1 MPGAPVLGT
10 RCEGRAER
18 SAPHQHERHE
28 SRSPAR
34 IRPAIRD
41 TNCDRGH
48 RRGGNPARSPGRRRE
63 RGRMTTNTNTPTLQ
77 LPPAIMVGDLAQ
89 LLGVTPVDVIKEL
102 MKNGVMATINQVVDF
117 DTAAVV
123 ATDLGFSPEEQTVAA
138 APVLEPGEEAA
149 PDTSRL
155 SMRIIVE
162 NEAGALP
169 RPPIVTVL
177 GHVDH
182 GKTTLLDYIRRANV
196 VSTEAG
202 GITQHIGAYQAT
214 APDGRLVT
222 FIDTPGHEAFSQMRA
237 RGARIT
243 DVAIVVVAADDGVM
257 QQTREAI
264 DHVRAAGVPMV
275 IALNKS
281 DAANAN
287 PDRAKQQLME
297 IGLVPEEYGGDQIVV
312 PTSAITGE
320 GIDALLENV
329 LVVAELQDL
338 HANPNQDAVGVVIEA
353 KTDRHRGV
361 VATLLVQTGTLHQG
375 DAILSGLAY
384 GRVKAMTNASG
395 ERLKE
400 AGPSTPV
407 EVLGLNDVPSAGDR
421 FVVRVDEKTAAA
433 EATTRRRAIEA
444 GDEGAAKVTLETLF
458 GEIHKGNVTE
468 FNLVLK
474 ADVQGSIDPLVH
486 TLEDLS
492 VEEVRVKVVHAS
504 VGSVTESD
512 VQLAAAARGVII
524 AFNTGAEQGANRLAD
539 QEKVEIREYKIIYE
553 IVEDV
558 EKAVKGLLEPIY
570 EERAD
575 ALIEVRQVFRVAR
588 RNAIAGCYVR
598 DGSVTRGSRC
608 RVRRNGAV
616 IHEGQIESL
625 KRVEDDARE
634 VVAGL
639 ECGIQVTNFDSFE
652 EGDEIA
658 TYHMEQVR

>member
-1 MPGAPVLGT
+1 
-10 RCEGRAER
+10 
-18 SAPHQHERHE
+18 
-28 SRSPAR
+28 
-34 IRPAIRD
+34 
-41 TNCDRGH
+41 
-48 RRGGNPARSPGRRRE
+48 
-63 RGRMTTNTNTPTLQ
+63 MTTNTNTPTLQ

-320 GIDALLENV
+320 GIDGLLENV

>member
-1 MPGAPVLGT
+1 
-10 RCEGRAER
+10 
-18 SAPHQHERHE
+18 
-28 SRSPAR
+28 
-34 IRPAIRD
+34 
-41 TNCDRGH
+41 
-48 RRGGNPARSPGRRRE
+48 
-63 RGRMTTNTNTPTLQ
+63 MTTNTNTPTLQ

-89 LLGVTPVDVIKEL
+89 LLGVTSVDVIKEL

>member
-1 MPGAPVLGT
+1 MT
-10 RCEGRAER
+10 NNTTT
-18 SAPHQHERHE
+18 Q
-28 SRSPAR
+28 
-34 IRPAIRD
+34 AI
-41 TNCDRGH
+41 
-48 RRGGNPARSPGRRRE
+48 
-63 RGRMTTNTNTPTLQ
+63 Q
-77 LPPAIMVGDLAQ
+77 LPAAISVGDLAA

-123 ATDLGFSPEEQTVAA
+123 ATDLGFDPAEQNVGSPATTTED
-138 APVLEPGEEAA
+138 GEDAV
-149 PDTSRL
+149 PDTSRI

-162 NEAGALP
+162 DEVGAVT
-169 RPPIVTVL
+169 RPPVVTVL

-182 GKTTLLDYIRRANV
+182 GKTTLLDAIRHANV
-196 VSTEAG
+196 VAGEAG
-202 GITQHIGAYQAT
+202 GSTQHIGAYQAT

-264 DHVRAAGVPMV
+264 DHVRAAGVPLV
-275 IALNKS
+275 VALNKI
-281 DAANAN
+281 DASNAN
-287 PDRAKQQLME
+287 PERAKQQLME
-297 IGLVPEEYGGDQIVV
+297 VGLVPEEYGGDIIVV
-312 PTSAITGE
+312 PTSAIKGE
-320 GIDALLENV
+320 GIDELLENV
-329 LVVAELQDL
+329 LIVAELQDL
-338 HANPNQDAVGVVIEA
+338 KANPNQDAQGIIIEA

-361 VATLLVQTGTLHQG
+361 VATVLVQTGTLKQG
-375 DAILSGLAY
+375 DAILSGTSY
-384 GRVKAMTNASG
+384 GRVKAMTNARG
-395 ERLKE
+395 ERLKT

-421 FVVRVDEKTAAA
+421 FVVRADEKTAAT
-433 EATTRRRAIEA
+433 EATARQRSIDA
-444 GDEGAAKVTLETLF
+444 GLEEGGKVTLETLF
-458 GEIHKGNVTE
+458 GEIHKGNVTD

-486 TLEDLS
+486 TLEDLT
-492 VEEVRVKVVHAS
+492 VDEVRVKVVHAS

-524 AFNTGAEQGANRLAD
+524 AFNTGSEQGAHRLAD
-539 QEKVEIREYKIIYE
+539 QEKVEIRDYRIIYE

-558 EKAVKGLLEPIY
+558 EKAVKGLLDPIY

-575 ALIEVRQVFRVAR
+575 ARIEVRQVFRVAR

-598 DGSVTRGSRC
+598 DGSAVRGARC
-608 RVRRNGAV
+608 RVMRKGAV

-625 KRVEDDARE
+625 KRIDDDSRE
-634 VVAGL
+634 VAAGL

>member
-1 MPGAPVLGT
+1 M
-10 RCEGRAER
+10 
-18 SAPHQHERHE
+18 
-28 SRSPAR
+28 
-34 IRPAIRD
+34 
-41 TNCDRGH
+41 
-48 RRGGNPARSPGRRRE
+48 
-63 RGRMTTNTNTPTLQ
+63 TNTNTQIQ
-77 LPPAIMVGDLAQ
+77 LPAAIAVGDLAQ
-89 LLGVTPVDVIKEL
+89 LLGVTAVDVIKEL

-123 ATDLGFSPEEQTVAA
+123 AADLGFSPEEMTPASTAA
-138 APVLEPGEEAA
+138 AAGGEDAG
-149 PDTSRL
+149 PDLSRI

-162 NEAGALP
+162 DEVGALP
-169 RPPIVTVL
+169 RPPVVTVL

-182 GKTTLLDYIRRANV
+182 GKTTLLDAIRRANV

-275 IALNKS
+275 VALNKI
-281 DAANAN
+281 DASNAN

-297 IGLVPEEYGGDQIVV
+297 LGLVPEEYGGDLIVV
-312 PTSAITGE
+312 PTSAIKSE
-320 GIDALLENV
+320 GIDELLENV

-338 HANPNQDAVGVVIEA
+338 SANPNQSAQGIIIEA

-361 VATLLVQTGTLHQG
+361 VATVLVQTGTLKQG
-375 DAILSGLAY
+375 DAILSGVSY
-384 GRVKAMTNASG
+384 GRVKAMTNAQG
-395 ERLKE
+395 ERLKV

-421 FVVRVDEKTAAA
+421 FIVRPDEKTAAA
-433 EATTRRRAIEA
+433 ESTARQRAIDA
-444 GDEGAAKVTLETLF
+444 GVEDGGKVTLETLF
-458 GEIHKGNVTE
+458 GEIHKGNVTD

-486 TLEDLS
+486 TLEDLT
-492 VEEVRVKVVHAS
+492 VDEVRVKVVHAS

-539 QEKVEIREYKIIYE
+539 QEKVEIREYRIIYE

-598 DGSVTRGSRC
+598 DGSAVRGARG
-608 RVRRNGAV
+608 RVRRKGTI

-625 KRVEDDARE
+625 KRIDEDARE
-634 VVAGL
+634 VAAGL

-652 EGDEIA
+652 EGDEIL

>member
-1 MPGAPVLGT
+1 M
-10 RCEGRAER
+10 
-18 SAPHQHERHE
+18 
-28 SRSPAR
+28 
-34 IRPAIRD
+34 
-41 TNCDRGH
+41 
-48 RRGGNPARSPGRRRE
+48 
-63 RGRMTTNTNTPTLQ
+63 TNTNTQ
-77 LPPAIMVGDLAQ
+77 IQIPAAIAVGDLAQ
-89 LLGVTPVDVIKEL
+89 MLGVTPVDVIKEL

-123 ATDLGFSPEEQTVAA
+123 AADLGFSPEELAPATTAAPAA
-138 APVLEPGEEAA
+138 AEAA
-149 PDTSRL
+149 AEDTSRA
-155 SMRIIVE
+155 SMRITE
-162 NEAGALP
+162 EGALP
-169 RPPIVTVL
+169 RPPVVTVL

-182 GKTTLLDYIRRANV
+182 GKTTLLDAIRRANV

-275 IALNKS
+275 VALNKI

-297 IGLVPEEYGGDQIVV
+297 LGLVPEEYGGDQIVV
-312 PTSAITGE
+312 PTSAVKGE
-320 GIDALLENV
+320 GIDELLENV

-338 HANPNQDAVGVVIEA
+338 RANPDKDAVGVVIEA

-361 VATLLVQTGTLHQG
+361 VATLLVQTGTLRQG

-384 GRVKAMTNASG
+384 GRVKAMTTARG

-407 EVLGLNDVPSAGDR
+407 EVLGLNDVPSAGER
-421 FVVRVDEKTAAA
+421 FTVRPDEKTAAA

-444 GDEGAAKVTLETLF
+444 GDEGQAKVTLETLF
-458 GEIHKGNVTE
+458 GEIHKGNVTD

-474 ADVQGSIDPLVH
+474 ADVQGSIDPLVK
-486 TLEDLS
+486 TLEDLT
-492 VEEVRVKVVHAS
+492 VDEVRVKVVHAS

-524 AFNTGAEQGANRLAD
+524 AFNTGAEQGAKRLAD
-539 QEKVEIREYKIIYE
+539 QEKVEIREYRIIYE

-558 EKAVKGLLEPIY
+558 EKAVQGLLEPVY

-598 DGSVTRGSRC
+598 EGSAVRGARC
-608 RVRRNGAV
+608 RVRRKGQV
-616 IHEGQIESL
+616 IHDGQIESL
-625 KRVEDDARE
+625 KRIDEDARE
-634 VVAGL
+634 VAAGL
-639 ECGIQVTNFDSFE
+639 ECGIQVSNFDSFE

>member
-1 MPGAPVLGT
+1 MT
-10 RCEGRAER
+10 NNTTT
-18 SAPHQHERHE
+18 Q
-28 SRSPAR
+28 
-34 IRPAIRD
+34 AI
-41 TNCDRGH
+41 
-48 RRGGNPARSPGRRRE
+48 
-63 RGRMTTNTNTPTLQ
+63 Q
-77 LPPAIMVGDLAQ
+77 LPAAISVGDLAA

-123 ATDLGFSPEEQTVAA
+123 ATDLGFDPAEQNVGSPATTTED
-138 APVLEPGEEAA
+138 GEDAV
-149 PDTSRL
+149 PDTSRI

-162 NEAGALP
+162 DEVGAVT
-169 RPPIVTVL
+169 RPPVVTVL

-182 GKTTLLDYIRRANV
+182 GKTTLLDAIRHANV
-196 VSTEAG
+196 VAGEAG

-264 DHVRAAGVPMV
+264 DHVRAAGVPLV
-275 IALNKS
+275 VALNKI
-281 DAANAN
+281 DASNAN
-287 PDRAKQQLME
+287 PERAKQQLME
-297 IGLVPEEYGGDQIVV
+297 VGLVPEEYGGDIIVV
-312 PTSAITGE
+312 PTSAIKGE
-320 GIDALLENV
+320 GIDELLENV
-329 LVVAELQDL
+329 LIVAELQDL
-338 HANPNQDAVGVVIEA
+338 KANPNQDAQGIIIEA

-361 VATLLVQTGTLHQG
+361 VATVLVQTGTLKQG
-375 DAILSGLAY
+375 DAILSGTSY
-384 GRVKAMTNASG
+384 GRVKAMTNARG
-395 ERLKE
+395 ERLKT

-421 FVVRVDEKTAAA
+421 FVVRADEKTAAT
-433 EATTRRRAIEA
+433 EATARQRSIDA
-444 GDEGAAKVTLETLF
+444 GVEEGGKVTLETLF
-458 GEIHKGNVTE
+458 GEIHKGNVTD

-486 TLEDLS
+486 TLEDLT
-492 VEEVRVKVVHAS
+492 VDEVRVKVVHAS

-524 AFNTGAEQGANRLAD
+524 AFNTGSEQGAHRLAD
-539 QEKVEIREYKIIYE
+539 QEKVEIREYRIIYE

-558 EKAVKGLLEPIY
+558 EKAVKGLLDPIY

-575 ALIEVRQVFRVAR
+575 ARIEVRQVFRVAR

-598 DGSVTRGSRC
+598 DGSAVRGARC
-608 RVRRNGAV
+608 RVMRKGAV

-625 KRVEDDARE
+625 KRIDDDSRE
-634 VVAGL
+634 VAAGL

>member
-1 MPGAPVLGT
+1 
-10 RCEGRAER
+10 
-18 SAPHQHERHE
+18 
-28 SRSPAR
+28 
-34 IRPAIRD
+34 
-41 TNCDRGH
+41 
-48 RRGGNPARSPGRRRE
+48 
-63 RGRMTTNTNTPTLQ
+63 MTSTNTQ
-77 LPPAIMVGDLAQ
+77 AISLPPAIAVGELAQ

-123 ATDLGFSPEEQTVAA
+123 ATDLGFSPEEQTTASAVAVTDGTDVDA
-138 APVLEPGEEAA
+138 VDA
-149 PDTSRL
+149 SRV
-155 SMRIIVE
+155 SMRMI
-162 NEAGALP
+162 NEEGALP
-169 RPPIVTVL
+169 RPPVVTVL

-182 GKTTLLDYIRRANV
+182 GKTTLLDAIRRANV

-222 FIDTPGHEAFSQMRA
+222 FIDTPGHAAFSQMRA

-275 IALNKS
+275 IALNKI
-281 DAANAN
+281 DASNAN

-312 PTSAITGE
+312 PTSAIKGE
-320 GIDALLENV
+320 GIDELLENV
-329 LVVAELQDL
+329 LIVAELQDL
-338 HANPNQDAVGVVIEA
+338 RANPNQDAVGVVIEA
-353 KTDRHRGV
+353 KTDRSRGV
-361 VATLLVQTGTLHQG
+361 VATLLVQTGTLRQG

-384 GRVKAMTNASG
+384 GRVKAMTNARG

-407 EVLGLNDVPSAGDR
+407 EVLGLNDVPSAGER
-421 FVVRVDEKTAAA
+421 FVVRADEKIAHA
-433 EATTRRRAIEA
+433 EAEVRRRALDAGQEA
-444 GDEGAAKVTLETLF
+444 AAKVTLDTLF
-458 GEIHKGNVTE
+458 GEIHRGNVTD

-474 ADVQGSIDPLVH
+474 ADVQGSIDPLIH

-492 VEEVRVKVVHAS
+492 VDEVRVKVVHAS

-512 VQLAAAARGVII
+512 VQIAAAARGVII
-524 AFNTGAEQGANRLAD
+524 AFNTGAEQGAHRLAD
-539 QEKVEIREYKIIYE
+539 QERVEIREYKIIYD
-553 IVEDV
+553 IVTDV
-558 EKAVKGLLEPIY
+558 EKAVEGLLEPIY

-598 DGSVTRGSRC
+598 DGSAVRGTRC
-608 RVRRNGAV
+608 RVRRKGAV

-625 KRVEDDARE
+625 KRVDDDARE
-634 VVAGL
+634 VAAGL
-639 ECGIQVTNFDSFE
+639 ECGIQVTNFDAFE

>member
-1 MPGAPVLGT
+1 MT
-10 RCEGRAER
+10 NNTTT
-18 SAPHQHERHE
+18 Q
-28 SRSPAR
+28 
-34 IRPAIRD
+34 AI
-41 TNCDRGH
+41 
-48 RRGGNPARSPGRRRE
+48 
-63 RGRMTTNTNTPTLQ
+63 Q
-77 LPPAIMVGDLAQ
+77 LPAAISVGDLAA

-123 ATDLGFSPEEQTVAA
+123 ATDLGFDPAEQNVGSPATTTED
-138 APVLEPGEEAA
+138 GEDAV
-149 PDTSRL
+149 PDTSRI

-162 NEAGALP
+162 DEVGAVT
-169 RPPIVTVL
+169 RPPVVTVL

-182 GKTTLLDYIRRANV
+182 GKTTLLDAIRHANV
-196 VSTEAG
+196 VAGEAG

-264 DHVRAAGVPMV
+264 DHVRAAGVPLV
-275 IALNKS
+275 VALNKI
-281 DAANAN
+281 DASNAN
-287 PDRAKQQLME
+287 PERAKQQLME
-297 IGLVPEEYGGDQIVV
+297 VGLVPEEYGGDIIVV
-312 PTSAITGE
+312 PTSAIKGE
-320 GIDALLENV
+320 GIDELLENV
-329 LVVAELQDL
+329 LIVAELQDL
-338 HANPNQDAVGVVIEA
+338 KANPNQDAQGIIIEA

-361 VATLLVQTGTLHQG
+361 VATVLVQTGTLKQG
-375 DAILSGLAY
+375 DAILSGTSY
-384 GRVKAMTNASG
+384 GRVKAMTNARG
-395 ERLKE
+395 ERLKT

-421 FVVRVDEKTAAA
+421 FVVRADEKTAAT
-433 EATTRRRAIEA
+433 EATARQRSIDA
-444 GDEGAAKVTLETLF
+444 GVEEGGKVTLETLF
-458 GEIHKGNVTE
+458 GEIHKGNVTD

-486 TLEDLS
+486 TLEDLT
-492 VEEVRVKVVHAS
+492 VDEVRVKVVHAS

-524 AFNTGAEQGANRLAD
+524 AFNTGSEQGAHRLAD
-539 QEKVEIREYKIIYE
+539 QEKVEIRDYRIIYE

-558 EKAVKGLLEPIY
+558 EKAVKGLLDPIY

-575 ALIEVRQVFRVAR
+575 ARIEVRQVFRVAR

-598 DGSVTRGSRC
+598 DGSAVRGARC
-608 RVRRNGAV
+608 RVMRKGAV

-625 KRVEDDARE
+625 KRIDDDSRE
-634 VVAGL
+634 VAAGL

>member
-1 MPGAPVLGT
+1 
-10 RCEGRAER
+10 
-18 SAPHQHERHE
+18 
-28 SRSPAR
+28 
-34 IRPAIRD
+34 
-41 TNCDRGH
+41 
-48 RRGGNPARSPGRRRE
+48 
-63 RGRMTTNTNTPTLQ
+63 MTSTNTQ
-77 LPPAIMVGDLAQ
+77 AISLPPAIAVGELAQ

-123 ATDLGFSPEEQTVAA
+123 ATDLGFSPEEQTTASAVAA
-138 APVLEPGEEAA
+138 TDGTDVDAVDA
-149 PDTSRL
+149 SRV
-155 SMRIIVE
+155 SMRMI
-162 NEAGALP
+162 NEEGALP
-169 RPPIVTVL
+169 RPPVVTVL

-182 GKTTLLDYIRRANV
+182 GKTTLLDAIRRANV

-222 FIDTPGHEAFSQMRA
+222 FIDTPGHAAFSQMRA

-275 IALNKS
+275 IALNKI
-281 DAANAN
+281 DASNAN

-312 PTSAITGE
+312 PTSAIKGE
-320 GIDALLENV
+320 GIDELLENV
-329 LVVAELQDL
+329 LIVAELQDL
-338 HANPNQDAVGVVIEA
+338 RANPNQDAVGVVIEA
-353 KTDRHRGV
+353 KTDRSRGV
-361 VATLLVQTGTLHQG
+361 VATLLVQTGTLRQG

-384 GRVKAMTNASG
+384 GRVKAMTNARG

-407 EVLGLNDVPSAGDR
+407 EVLGLNDVPSAGER
-421 FVVRVDEKTAAA
+421 FVVRADEKIAHA
-433 EATTRRRAIEA
+433 EAEVRRRALDAGQEA
-444 GDEGAAKVTLETLF
+444 AAKVTLDTLF
-458 GEIHKGNVTE
+458 GEIHRGNVTD

-474 ADVQGSIDPLVH
+474 ADVQGSIDPLIH

-492 VEEVRVKVVHAS
+492 VDEVRVKVVHAS

-512 VQLAAAARGVII
+512 VQIAAAARGVII
-524 AFNTGAEQGANRLAD
+524 AFNTGAEQGAHRLAD
-539 QEKVEIREYKIIYE
+539 QERVEIREYKIIYD
-553 IVEDV
+553 IVTDV
-558 EKAVKGLLEPIY
+558 EKAVEGLLEPIY

-598 DGSVTRGSRC
+598 DGSAVRGTRC
-608 RVRRNGAV
+608 RVRRKGAV

-625 KRVEDDARE
+625 KRVDDDARE
-634 VVAGL
+634 VAAGL
-639 ECGIQVTNFDSFE
+639 ECGIQVTNFDAFE

>member
-1 MPGAPVLGT
+1 M
-10 RCEGRAER
+10 
-18 SAPHQHERHE
+18 
-28 SRSPAR
+28 
-34 IRPAIRD
+34 
-41 TNCDRGH
+41 
-48 RRGGNPARSPGRRRE
+48 
-63 RGRMTTNTNTPTLQ
+63 TNTNTQVLQ
-77 LPPAIMVGDLAQ
+77 LPPAIVVGDLAQ
-89 LLGVTPVDVIKEL
+89 LLGVTPIDVIKEL

-123 ATDLGFSPEEQTVAA
+123 ASDLGFTPEEQAPAVAA
-138 APVLEPGEEAA
+138 APEPGAAEAV
-149 PDTSRL
+149 DTSRASL
-155 SMRIIVE
+155 RITE
-162 NEAGALP
+162 EGALP
-169 RPPIVTVL
+169 RPPVVTVL

-182 GKTTLLDYIRRANV
+182 GKTTLLDAIRRANV
-196 VSTEAG
+196 VATEAG

-275 IALNKS
+275 VALNKI
-281 DAANAN
+281 DASNAN

-312 PTSAITGE
+312 PTSALKGQ
-320 GIDALLENV
+320 GIDELLENV

-338 HANPNQDAVGVVIEA
+338 RANPDQNAVGVVIEA
-353 KTDRHRGV
+353 KTDRSRGV
-361 VATLLVQTGTLHQG
+361 VATLLVQTGTLRQG
-375 DAILSGLAY
+375 DAIISGLAY
-384 GRVKAMTNASG
+384 GRVKAMTNARG
-395 ERLKE
+395 ERLRV

-407 EVLGLNDVPSAGDR
+407 EVLGLNDVPSAGER
-421 FVVRVDEKTAAA
+421 FSVRPDEKTAHA
-433 EATTRRRAIEA
+433 EADTRRRAIDA
-444 GDEGAAKVTLETLF
+444 GEEGQAKVTLETLF
-458 GEIHKGNVTE
+458 GEIHKGNVTD

-492 VEEVRVKVVHAS
+492 VDEVRVKVVHAS

-524 AFNTGAEQGANRLAD
+524 AFNTGAEQGAKRLAD
-539 QEKVEIREYKIIYE
+539 QEKVEIREYRIIYD

-558 EKAVKGLLEPIY
+558 EKAVQGLLEPVF

-575 ALIEVRQVFRVAR
+575 GLVEVRQVFRVGR

-598 DGSVTRGSRC
+598 DGSVVRGARC
-608 RVRRNGAV
+608 RVRRKGQV
-616 IHEGQIESL
+616 IHDGQIDSL
-625 KRVEDDARE
+625 KRIDEDARE
-634 VVAGL
+634 VAAGL

>member
-1 MPGAPVLGT
+1 MT
-10 RCEGRAER
+10 NNTT
-18 SAPHQHERHE
+18 Q
-28 SRSPAR
+28 
-34 IRPAIRD
+34 AI
-41 TNCDRGH
+41 
-48 RRGGNPARSPGRRRE
+48 
-63 RGRMTTNTNTPTLQ
+63 Q
-77 LPPAIMVGDLAQ
+77 LPNAISVGDLAGM
-89 LLGVTPVDVIKEL
+89 LGVTPVDVIKEL

-123 ATDLGFSPEEQTVAA
+123 ATDLGFNPEEQTVAA
-138 APVLEPGEEAA
+138 PAPTEDGVEAA
-149 PDTSRL
+149 PDTSRA

-162 NEAGALP
+162 NEAGAVT

-182 GKTTLLDYIRRANV
+182 GKTTLLDAIRHANV
-196 VSTEAG
+196 VSGEAG

-264 DHVRAAGVPMV
+264 DHVRAAGVPLV
-275 IALNKS
+275 VALNKI
-281 DAANAN
+281 DASNAN
-287 PDRAKQQLME
+287 PERAKQQLME
-297 IGLVPEEYGGDQIVV
+297 VGLVPEEYGGDLIVV
-312 PTSAITGE
+312 PTSAIKGE
-320 GIDALLENV
+320 GIDELLENV
-329 LVVAELQDL
+329 LIVAELQDL
-338 HANPNQDAVGVVIEA
+338 RANPDQDAQGIIIEA

-361 VATLLVQTGTLHQG
+361 VATVLVQTGTLKQG
-375 DAILSGLAY
+375 DAILSGTSY
-384 GRVKAMTNASG
+384 GRVKAMTNARG
-395 ERLKE
+395 ERLKT

-421 FVVRVDEKTAAA
+421 FVVRADEKTAAT
-433 EATTRRRAIEA
+433 EATTRQRAIDA
-444 GDEGAAKVTLETLF
+444 GVEEGGKVTLETLF
-458 GEIHKGNVTE
+458 GEIHKGNVTD

-474 ADVQGSIDPLVH
+474 ADVQGSIDPLVR
-486 TLEDLS
+486 TLEDLT
-492 VEEVRVKVVHAS
+492 VDEVRVKVVHAS
-504 VGSVTESD
+504 VGSITESD

-524 AFNTGAEQGANRLAD
+524 AFNTGSEQGAHRLAD
-539 QEKVEIREYKIIYE
+539 QEKVEIREYRIIYD

-558 EKAVKGLLEPIY
+558 EKAVKGLLDPIY

-575 ALIEVRQVFRVAR
+575 AKIEVRQIFRVAR

-598 DGSVTRGSRC
+598 DGSAVRGARC
-608 RVRRNGAV
+608 RVMRKGVV

-625 KRVEDDARE
+625 KRIDEDSRE

-652 EGDEIA
+652 EGDEIL

>member
-1 MPGAPVLGT
+1 MT
-10 RCEGRAER
+10 NNTT
-18 SAPHQHERHE
+18 Q
-28 SRSPAR
+28 
-34 IRPAIRD
+34 AI
-41 TNCDRGH
+41 
-48 RRGGNPARSPGRRRE
+48 
-63 RGRMTTNTNTPTLQ
+63 Q
-77 LPPAIMVGDLAQ
+77 LPNAISVGDLAAM
-89 LLGVTPVDVIKEL
+89 LGVTPVDVIKEL

-123 ATDLGFSPEEQTVAA
+123 ATDLGFNPEEQTVAA
-138 APVLEPGEEAA
+138 PAAAEDGVEAA
-149 PDTSRL
+149 PDASRA

-162 NEAGALP
+162 NEVGGVS
-169 RPPIVTVL
+169 RPPVVTVL

-182 GKTTLLDYIRRANV
+182 GKTTLLDAIRHANV
-196 VSTEAG
+196 VSGEAG

-243 DVAIVVVAADDGVM
+243 DVAIIVVAADDGVM

-275 IALNKS
+275 VALNKI
-281 DAANAN
+281 DASNAN
-287 PDRAKQQLME
+287 PERAKQQLME
-297 IGLVPEEYGGDQIVV
+297 VGLVPEEYGGDLIVV
-312 PTSAITGE
+312 PTSAIKGE
-320 GIDALLENV
+320 GIDELLENV
-329 LVVAELQDL
+329 LIVAELQDL
-338 HANPNQDAVGVVIEA
+338 RANPDQDAQGIIIEA

-361 VATLLVQTGTLHQG
+361 VATVLVQTGTLKQG
-375 DAILSGLAY
+375 DAILSGTAY
-384 GRVKAMTNASG
+384 GRVKAMTNARG
-395 ERLKE
+395 ERLKT

-421 FVVRVDEKTAAA
+421 FVVRADEKTAAT
-433 EATTRRRAIEA
+433 EATSRQRAIDA
-444 GDEGAAKVTLETLF
+444 GVEEGGKVTLETLF
-458 GEIHKGNVTE
+458 GEIHKGNVTD

-486 TLEDLS
+486 TLEDLT
-492 VEEVRVKVVHAS
+492 VDEVRVKVVHAS

-524 AFNTGAEQGANRLAD
+524 TFNTGAEQGAHRLAD
-539 QEKVEIREYKIIYE
+539 QEKVEIREYRIIYD

-558 EKAVKGLLEPIY
+558 EKAVKGLLDPIY

-575 ALIEVRQVFRVAR
+575 ARIEVRQIFRVAR

-598 DGSVTRGSRC
+598 DGSAVRGARC
-608 RVRRNGAV
+608 RVMRKGAV

-625 KRVEDDARE
+625 KRIDEDARE
-634 VVAGL
+634 VAAGL

-652 EGDEIA
+652 EGDEIL